1 MAILAQIK
9 TSRSSCPRQKY
20 LNTFVL
26 NQQKS
31 ITIYVSIKTKT
42 IFPQVKTKY
51 TTTRPNPVKIGQNR
65 QNWFYNVIILCY
77 IIRNKVQ
84 VIT

>member
-9 TSRSSCPRQKY
+9 TSRSSCPRQNY

-65 QNWFYNVIILCY
+65 QN
-77 IIRNKVQ
+77 
-84 VIT
+84 